1 MTLIL
6 FLAVIVFL
14 FVRSGDLRVW
24 QVALVGL
31 LGIELGRSH
40 MADSIATFMVQ
51 VFGILTNAH

>member
-6 FLAVIVFL
+6 FLSVTVYL
-14 FVRSGDLRVW
+14 LVRSADLRVW

-40 MADSIATFMVQ
+40 VADSIATFLVQ